1 MKKNFSIFTVFPV
14 LFLIF
19 LSCQLQGASSSPSSI
34 TVSGKV
40 TGTWHP
46 ELAVCNG
53 KDFFPVKKDGS
64 FSFSY
69 IQKSGIPFVYL
80 TLPDSYKALSPWK
93 FPLKY
98 GKNELS
104 FQIAPRKVTAGNFN
118 FIHGSDVQ
126 FDFLKGKSELEDL
139 ADSIV
144 SVMKKNHCDFITLP
158 GDLSTHGEMLHL
170 QALKAALDKRK
181 ISYFEVFGGHD
192 ALRSRPLPFS
202 HFARVF
208 GAPYS
213 SWNWNSIHFIAPI
226 TESGFMTQEERSRH
240 LEWLKNDLKRLAPGI
255 PVIILTHLPAA
266 LPGEFTALL
275 KSSGRKIHAFLG
287 AHHHLDGIYTL
298 KGSVNIYNTPLR
310 DLEAGSLTR
319 KLRIVTLSA
328 AAGIKETRSCFLG
341 YDRFIGGFL
350 CNNGKAVFQICDTG
364 AQVKSAWI
372 KTKNAQVPLPRK
384 NGFFREHILKKTGK
398 VFIGAAFNDGSTVE
412 KELFLSPDP
421 KIKWCYVTD
430 ALYLHRPEVVCHK
443 GRLYLNITSGNF
455 PGKGGVTA
463 LDAATGKKLW
473 HTALPGN
480 IDAGAAIWKNQL
492 FVLSASGVFYILDA
506 ENGQV
511 LKKKNLAEN
520 LSANSFIRCTV
531 APVVTAGG
539 KVFIQGTGLTPV
551 LYDTASGEFTF
562 LPRLRTAHTFHA
574 AAVSGNLIALTSP
587 AAILFDAEQKKI
599 LWKAAVS
606 VGAGSQAP
614 PVFDKNAVYFALQRV
629 LVKADLASGKI
640 LWTQKTWAR
649 RQEMGGIVKTGNL
662 ILLSAVNRIGT
673 FDATTGK
680 RVNKFITTPQ
690 RPGRPGKFRRAANQA
705 VPVLINGKVLIP
717 TDMAGIQLF
726 APDAHKL
733 TLVTDPGLSF
743 QGRAVAE
750 GNNIFLVSAQG
761 AILAVQL

>member
-40 TGTWHP
+40 TGAWHP

-53 KDFFPVKKDGS
+53 KDFFPVKKDGT

-69 IQKSGIPFVYL
+69 IQKSGTPFVYL

-158 GDLSTHGEMLHL
+158 GDLSTHGDVLQL
-170 QALKAALDKRK
+170 QALKAALDKRQ

-202 HFARVF
+202 HFVRVF

-226 TESGFMTQEERSRH
+226 TESGFMTPEERSRH

-255 PVIILTHLPAA
+255 PVIILTHLPAG
-266 LPGEFTALL
+266 LSGEFTALL

-341 YDRFIGGFL
+341 YDRFISGFL
-350 CNNGKAVFQICDTG
+350 CRNGKAVFQICDTG
-364 AQVKSAWI
+364 SQVKSAWI

-384 NGFFREHILKKTGK
+384 NGFFREHILKKAGK

-511 LKKKNLAEN
+511 LKEKNLAEN

>member
-1 MKKNFSIFTVFPV
+1 MKKKFSIFTVLPV
-14 LFLIF
+14 LFLIC
-19 LSCQLQGASSSPSSI
+19 LSFQLQGASSSPSCI

-40 TGTWHP
+40 TGPWHP

-69 IQKSGIPFVYL
+69 IQKSGTPFVYL
-80 TLPDSYKALSPWK
+80 TLPDSCKALSPWK

-126 FDFLKGKSELEDL
+126 FDFLKEKSELEDL
-139 ADSIV
+139 ADSIA

-158 GDLSTHGEMLHL
+158 GDLSTHGDVLQL
-170 QALKAALDKRK
+170 QALKAALDKRQ

-226 TESGFMTQEERSRH
+226 TESSFMTPEERARH

-255 PVIILTHLPAA
+255 PVIILTHLPAG

-310 DLEAGSLTR
+310 NIEAGSLTR

-341 YDRFIGGFL
+341 YDRFISGFL
-350 CNNGKAVFQICDTG
+350 CRNGKAVFQICDTG
-364 AQVKSAWI
+364 SQVKSAWI
-372 KTKNAQVPLPRK
+372 KTPNAPIPLPRR
-384 NGFFREHILKKTGK
+384 NGFFREHMLKKGGK
-398 VFIGAAFNDGSTVE
+398 IFIGAAFNDGSTVE
-412 KELFLSPDP
+412 KELSLSPDP

-539 KVFIQGTGLTPV
+539 KVFIQGTGITPA

-562 LPRLRTAHTFHA
+562 LPRLRTAHAFHA

-662 ILLSAVNRIGT
+662 ILLSAGNRIGT
-673 FDATTGK
+673 FDAATGK
-680 RVNKFITTPQ
+680 RVNKFITLPCF
-690 RPGRPGKFRRAANQA
+690 PGRPGKFRRAANQA
-705 VPVLINGKVLIP
+705 VPVLINGKVLLP

-726 APDAHKL
+726 DPDAHKL

-743 QGRAVAE
+743 QGRAGAE
-750 GNNIFLVSAQG
+750 GKNIFPVSAQG